1 MPKENGLIK
10 NLKTLGS
17 TKTMNAIFSTKDRTG
32 LFIEE
37 DVSKDKITLLAFE
50 FDQNDR
56 TINAR
61 IVRDEEEE
69 INFKIDSLDVMEA
82 IAGFFCEK
90 MGDVIEQMKSGKL
103 KQGDNVVENDVITKL
118 ILNMPSGNSNSVS

>member
-1 MPKENGLIK
+1 M
-10 NLKTLGS
+10 GS

-50 FDQNDR
+50 FDQNDG

-61 IVRDEEEE
+61 IVKNEEEE
-69 INFKIDSLDVMEA
+69 INFKIDSLDAMQA
-82 IAGFFCEK
+82 ITRYFCDK
-90 MGDVIEQMKSGKL
+90 MGDVIKLMESGKL
-103 KQGDNVVENDVITKL
+103 KQGDNVVDNDAIVKL
-118 ILNMPSGNSNSVS
+118 ILNMPSDNSKSRC